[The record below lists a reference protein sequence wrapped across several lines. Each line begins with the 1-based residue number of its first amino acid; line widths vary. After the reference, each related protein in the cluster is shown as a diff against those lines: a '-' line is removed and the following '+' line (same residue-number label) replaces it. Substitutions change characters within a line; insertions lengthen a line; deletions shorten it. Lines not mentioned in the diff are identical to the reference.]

1 MSDALDPRP
10 LAFYYVRQTPDL
22 TLAQLQRIASACLL
36 QLVRDVAR
44 WWTPDLIGTD
54 LTKATATVVETLD
67 AVPADSPE
75 RRVIMVVALPDPDVA
90 GDLGYHGETPN
101 GRAYAR
107 VFTRGDKIG
116 DSPGPELS
124 LESVT
129 TTTSHET
136 VEAALDPNVDRT
148 AKGPDGIVRDLE
160 GCDGVE
166 DVTYPHDPGDGQG
179 ELPLSDFVTPA
190 WFYGGTGPFSFC
202 VAVQTPGA
210 LTEGG
215 YITEEINGQAVQV
228 PAGRTMSAAKRHPA
242 GRTAR
247 RLARKRGG
255 ATA

>member
-1 MSDALDPRP
+1 MSDLDPRP
-10 LAFYYVRQTPDL
+10 LAFYYVRQSGDL

-44 WWTPDLIGTD
+44 FWTPEIIGTD
-54 LTKATATVVETLD
+54 LTKTTATVVEALD

-75 RRVIMVVALPDPDVA
+75 RRVVMIVLLQDPDVA
-90 GDLGYHGETPN
+90 GDLGYHSETPD

-107 VFTRGDKIG
+107 VFTRGEAIG
-116 DSPGPELS
+116 DSPGPALS

-136 VEAALDPNVDRT
+136 VEAAIDPDVDRT

-179 ELPLSDFVTPA
+179 ALPLSDFVTRD
-190 WFYGGTGPFSFC
+190 WFFGGAGPFSFC
-202 VAVQTPGA
+202 GAVSKAGE
-210 LTEGG
+210 LSEGG
-215 YITEEINGQAVQV
+215 YITEEINGEAVQV
-228 PAGRTMSAAKRHPA
+228 PAGRTMSAAKLHPA

-247 RLARKRGG
+247 RLRAKRG
-255 ATA
+255 AA